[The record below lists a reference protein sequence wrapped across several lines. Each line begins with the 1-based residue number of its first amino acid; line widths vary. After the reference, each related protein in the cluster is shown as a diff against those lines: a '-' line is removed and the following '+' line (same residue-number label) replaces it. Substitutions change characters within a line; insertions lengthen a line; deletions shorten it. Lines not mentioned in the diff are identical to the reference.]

1 LKLKKRKPVEIME
14 WYEYQTK
21 QEKDRNRDP
30 DAKEKY
36 YITTEEYD
44 KIIKYSLDNIWME
57 QALWETLYLS

>member
-1 LKLKKRKPVEIME
+1 ME

-57 QALWETLYLS
+57 QELWETLYLS